1 MALISFINKKTYE
14 ITDELEDYIYCD
26 YELRYIIRE
35 LNRKGYKTSFS
46 CAGHNQIGLLLD
58 LHKSPIGEINEYLE
72 ACKTD
77 SSLHFISKD
86 AEYFYHKYERV
97 CAYTYIWF
105 DDDYKFNKVP
115 KDFAVEIVDGKSYI
129 SKKIQY
135 YKDEANTIR
144 KTDKEIFDELEQTHN
159 DLKKWVDELENIN
172 L

>member
-77 SSLHFISKD
+77 ASLHFISKD
-86 AEYFYHKYERV
+86 AEYFYHKYPHIALPHQYSPPLR
-97 CAYTYIWF
+97 WL
-105 DDDYKFNKVP
+105 KFV
-115 KDFAVEIVDGKSYI
+115 
-129 SKKIQY
+129 SKY
-135 YKDEANTIR
+135 
-144 KTDKEIFDELEQTHN
+144 IFDHRSWKNHSLFYLDASRTN
-159 DLKKWVDELENIN
+159 ALFS
-172 L
+172 